1 MNVAAF
7 IDVAVFFGFL
17 IAVLIIAF
25 IMGRR
30 DKKKTAT
37 ATEDYF
43 LAGRGLAWWIIGIS
57 LISANISAE
66 QFVGMPGQAA
76 TKIGLAIASYEWLA
90 AVSLVIVAFVF
101 LPRFLRAGVYTIPQF
116 LETRYSKTARILMS
130 LSLLFIY
137 AFVTIVA
144 VNYAGAKYFSDI
156 FDKPENVFF
165 GMHLNLVT
173 FSWILGFFAA
183 VYVIY
188 GGLKS
193 AAWAGSLQGT
203 ALILCG
209 VVVLFFAMQQLG
221 KVDRSVLE
229 EAVVAL
235 DTDFSKKGFSDE
247 ELLGMCAKAK
257 DLNTEEL
264 PGMLE
269 GLYQNA
275 KELNKERFLDKL
287 EKAGAYERFTTVNES
302 RLRMNLPWNDRILP
316 VTALLFALWIPNLF
330 YWGCDQHI
338 MQRTLGSRSLSQGQ
352 KGIML
357 AAILKLIIPFIV
369 IFPGIIAFN
378 LYHAEMKHRAFEGK
392 AITSTDE
399 AGNIIV
405 IKSAFEVLKEERE
418 KYTQLFDFDDK
429 FAVFHPEE
437 AWKMVEFNAAQV
449 NKHHKTTLD
458 YTALRQAKSSDPLN
472 ALEEL
477 KQQYPKHLF
486 TFDSLLNPP
495 PYSKPGKLVSGYDY
509 DSAFALVSS
518 NLVPKGGLYGFA
530 LAALFG
536 MVVSA
541 LAAMLNAVS
550 TLFTMDIYKGIRG
563 KASDKELV
571 FIGRIS
577 IIGFV
582 IIGCCIV
589 PIIADP
595 RFGGVFT
602 FIQEFQGFV
611 SPGILCAFMF
621 GFFVHKAPRCSGIVS
636 LLMSPAV
643 YGLLMWFRPHTAFLD
658 RMGLTFTSIVIVL
671 VWLRWLFPMKEAF
684 KLETN
689 TTMDLRGSRSA
700 LFFGFVVVVLTVI
713 LYIHFWD
720 HTTPMFDGFCESF
733 VK

>member
-1 MNVAAF
+1 MNLSVLL
-7 IDVAVFFGFL
+7 DVAVFFSFL
-17 IAVLIIAF
+17 IAVLVIAF
-25 IMGRR
+25 YMGRR
-30 DKKKTAT
+30 DKKKEAT

-76 TKIGLAIASYEWLA
+76 TNIGLAIASYEWLA

-101 LPRFLRAGVYTIPQF
+101 LPRFLKAGVYTIPQF
-116 LETRYSKTARILMS
+116 LETRYNKFARILMS

-144 VNYAGAKYFSDI
+144 VNYAGAKCFSGLFSEYSYFGVKLD
-156 FDKPENVFF
+156 
-165 GMHLNLVT
+165 LVT

-183 VYVIY
+183 VYVMY

-221 KVDRSVLE
+221 KVERPALE
-229 EAVVAL
+229 EAVTAL
-235 DTDFSKKGFSDE
+235 DIDFTKKEFSNE
-247 ELLGMCAKAK
+247 ELLGMFAKAK
-257 DLNTEEL
+257 NFNEGEL
-264 PGMLE
+264 PGALE
-269 GLYQNA
+269 GMIEEV
-275 KELNKERFLDKL
+275 KESNKEKFLDDL
-287 EKAGAYERFTTVNES
+287 EKAGAYERFTTINKS
-302 RLRMNLPWNDRILP
+302 KLRMNLPWNDKILP

-352 KGIML
+352 KGVML
-357 AAILKLIIPFIV
+357 AAFLKLIIPFIV
-369 IFPGIIAFN
+369 IFPGLIAFN
-378 LYHAEMKHRAFEGK
+378 LYNADMKHRAFEGK
-392 AITSTDE
+392 TLVKKDAD
-399 AGNIIV
+399 GNSV
-405 IKSAFEVLKEERE
+405 TLTGYDALAAERE
-418 KYTQLFDFDDK
+418 EWGQLFDFDGK
-429 FAVFHPEE
+429 FAAFYPED
-437 AWKMVEFNAAQV
+437 ARKMIAFNAE
-449 NKHHKTTLD
+449 KTGIAAPADL
-458 YTALRQAKSSDPLN
+458 SDPLQAHN
-472 ALEEL
+472 EHKA
-477 KQQYPKHLF
+477 QFPKPVW
-486 TFDSLLNPP
+486 TFDGPQGP
-495 PYSKPGKLVSGYDY
+495 KFGKMVSGYDY
-509 DSAFALVSS
+509 DSAFDLLLA

-563 KASDKELV
+563 KASEKELV

-577 IIGFV
+577 IVGFV
-582 IIGCCIV
+582 VLGCSLV

-595 RFGGVFT
+595 KFGGVFT

-621 GFFVHKAPRCSGIVS
+621 GFFVHKAPRCSGIIS
-636 LLMSPAV
+636 LLMSPAI
-643 YGLLMWFRPHTAFLD
+643 YGALMFLRPNTAFLD

-671 VWLRWLFPMKEAF
+671 VLLRVLFPMKEEF

-689 TTMDLRGSRSA
+689 TTMDLRGSKVA
-700 LFFGFVVVVLTVI
+700 MFFGFVVVILTI
-713 LYIHFWD
+713 ALYAYYWD
-720 HTTPMFDGFCESF
+720 YSTPMFNGFFESF
-733 VK
+733 AGK